1 MSSSVATPNRI
12 ARLSP
17 RVAEQIAA
25 GEVIERPA
33 SVVKE
38 LLENSLDAGATEVQV
53 TLQDGGRSLIEVLDN
68 GSGIQPEDLPLALE
82 RHATSK
88 LRAIDDLERL
98 HTLGFRGEA
107 LASIGAVSRLE
118 ILSRTEAS
126 DTSHRIELDH
136 STRELSNAAAQP
148 VTFGHFLGGAHGT
161 RIRSE
166 GLFSQIPA
174 RLKFLKSAAS
184 ELSLIREWMERLALS
199 HPSVG
204 FRLQSEDRTVLNLR
218 PQSEEE
224 RIRAIVADGEDYP
237 IRRIEVERAGLK
249 VKAYWVQG
257 MSLPHSRSLI
267 QLVNG
272 RVLRD
277 RVLQQA
283 MMQPFRQ
290 SLLPGKFPALVAY
303 VEIDPR
309 EMDVNVHPTKSE
321 IRFLDSRKIFTAF
334 DEALGMLIRTHGAV
348 AYVGGGSSFATASS
362 GSVAEGDVP
371 DFSPSSGQAIPSNS
385 PSPGLGYSGSGF
397 GSGMS
402 GGNWRQP
409 TTAAFDFTPG
419 ALIAD
424 RTNPAETSVECPQ
437 GSEAAPGTPHPALA
451 AFRPEA
457 YLGVL
462 FRTFLAFDLGDELG
476 LIDQHAAHERIRYE
490 LLKSRAIRRAQS
502 SDVQDLL
509 IPEVVRFDES
519 EQDRLDKRLPVLARL
534 GFETE
539 VFGPGQLLI
548 RSIPPEWGNLDLRTR
563 LKNLVERLLAL
574 DESDATSEQ
583 LFLDERLFEK
593 LASEACR
600 SSVRAGDRMDAWGAR
615 ALLEQLSRCEHPWNC
630 PHGRPTTA
638 RVPRS
643 RFEEWFQRIV

>member
-1 MSSSVATPNRI
+1 MSLPLNRI
-12 ARLSP
+12 QRLPP

-25 GEVIERPA
+25 GEVVERPA

-38 LLENSLDAGATEVQV
+38 LLENSLDAGATEVSV
-53 TLQDGGRSLIEVLDN
+53 TLKEGGRSLIEVLDN
-68 GSGIQPEDLPLALE
+68 GSGIEAEDLPLALE

-118 ILSRTEAS
+118 VLSRTTENTDAHVI
-126 DTSHRIELDH
+126 TLDH
-136 STRELSNAAAQP
+136 STRELSQATPEP
-148 VTFGHFLGGAHGT
+148 VTFGHFLGSPKGT

-174 RLKFLKSAAS
+174 RLKFLKSPGA
-184 ELSLIREWMERLALS
+184 ELSQIRESMERLALS

-204 FRLQSEDRTVLNLR
+204 FRLQSDARMVLNLR
-218 PQSEEE
+218 PQTEEE
-224 RIRAIVADGEDYP
+224 RIRTVVADGEDFP
-237 IRRIEVERAGLK
+237 IRRVEVERESGLK
-249 VKAYWVQG
+249 LKVFWVQG
-257 MSLPHSRSLI
+257 LSLPHSRSLI

-283 MMQPFRQ
+283 ILQPFRQ
-290 SLLPGKFPALVAY
+290 SLLPGKFPAVVAY
-303 VEIDPR
+303 LTIDPR

-321 IRFLDSRKIFTAF
+321 IRFLNSRRIFTAF
-334 DEALGMLIRTHGAV
+334 DEALGLLIRTHGVV
-348 AYVGGGSSFATASS
+348 AYVGGAAETPTGVAEATALHPRDSRPF
-362 GSVAEGDVP
+362 GDVP
-371 DFSPSSGQAIPSNS
+371 DFSPSSGRILPPARTPS
-385 PSPGLGYSGSGF
+385 PSLG
-397 GSGMS
+397 
-402 GGNWRQP
+402 
-409 TTAAFDFTPG
+409 FDFTPG
-419 ALIAD
+419 AVTLSRDGAESQSRDSADNPSRDGIESPAPSGIA
-424 RTNPAETSVECPQ
+424 
-437 GSEAAPGTPHPALA
+437 HPALA

-490 LLKSRAIRRAQS
+490 LLKSRAIHRAQS

-509 IPEVVRFDES
+509 IPEVVSFDELQQH
-519 EQDRLDKRLPVLARL
+519 ELEARLAVLARL
-534 GFETE
+534 GFESE
-539 VFGPGQLLI
+539 LFGPGQLLV
-548 RSIPPEWGNLDLRTR
+548 RSIPPEWGNLDLRIR
-563 LKNLVERLLAL
+563 LKNLVGRLLAL
-574 DESDATSEQ
+574 DPETAGSEE

-600 SSVRAGDRMDAWGAR
+600 SSVRAGDRMDSWGAR
-615 ALLEQLSRCEHPWNC
+615 SLIEQLSRCEHPWNC

-638 RVPRS
+638 RVPRA

>member
-1 MSSSVATPNRI
+1 MSPTLNRI

-53 TLQDGGRSLIEVLDN
+53 TLKDGGRSLIEVLDN
-68 GSGIQPEDLPLALE
+68 GSGILPEDLPLALE

-118 ILSRTEAS
+118 ITSRTADAS
-126 DTSHRIELDH
+126 TAHRIELDH
-136 STRELSNAAAQP
+136 STRELSNAVAEP
-148 VTFGHFLGGAHGT
+148 VTFGHFLGSAHGT

-184 ELSLIREWMERLALS
+184 ELSQIRDWMERLALS

-204 FRLQSEDRTVLNLR
+204 FRLQNEDRTVLNLR

-224 RIRAIVADGEDYP
+224 RIRAVVADGEDYP
-237 IRRIEVERAGLK
+237 IRKIEVERGTDLK
-249 VKAYWVQG
+249 LKAYWVQG

-303 VEIDPR
+303 VELDPR

-348 AYVGGGSSFATASS
+348 AYVGGTPSLAGASS
-362 GSVAEGDVP
+362 GSAAEGDVP
-371 DFSPSSGQAIPSNS
+371 FFSP
-385 PSPGLGYSGSGF
+385 
-397 GSGMS
+397 
-402 GGNWRQP
+402 RQP
-409 TTAAFDFTPG
+409 TTTAAFDFSPG
-419 ALIAD
+419 ALVSN
-424 RTNPAETSVECPQ
+424 RESSRS
-437 GSEAAPGTPHPALA
+437 SELESASASSSSSAVGVPHPALA
-451 AFRPEA
+451 AFRPEN

-509 IPEVVRFDES
+509 IPEVVRFDEAAH
-519 EQDRLDKRLPVLARL
+519 EQLEKRLPVLARL

-539 VFGPGQLLI
+539 VFGPGQILI

-563 LKNLVERLLAL
+563 LRNLVERLLAL
-574 DESDATSEQ
+574 DESDASSEQ

-600 SSVRAGDRMDAWGAR
+600 SSVRAGDRMDAWAAR

>member
-1 MSSSVATPNRI
+1 MIPSAAPPNRI

-53 TLQDGGRSLIEVLDN
+53 TLKDGGRSLIEVLDN
-68 GSGIQPEDLPLALE
+68 GSGIEPDDLPLALE

-118 ILSRTEAS
+118 ITSRTKDSSTA
-126 DTSHRIELDH
+126 HRIELDH
-136 STRELSNAAAQP
+136 STRELSKATAEP
-148 VTFGHFLGGAHGT
+148 VTFGHFLGNSHGT

-184 ELSLIREWMERLALS
+184 ELSLIRDWMERLALS
-199 HPSVG
+199 HPEVA
-204 FRLQSEDRTVLNLR
+204 FRLQNEDRTVLNLR
-218 PQSEEE
+218 PQSEED

-237 IRRIEVERAGLK
+237 IRRIEVDRAGLK
-249 VKAYWVQG
+249 LKAYWVQG

-303 VEIDPR
+303 VELDPR

-321 IRFLDSRKIFTAF
+321 IRFLDSRRIFTAF

-348 AYVGGGSSFATASS
+348 AYVGGAPSFGTAPSLATASS
-362 GSVAEGDVP
+362 GSAAAGDVP
-371 DFSPSSGQAIPSNS
+371 YFSSHQT
-385 PSPGLGYSGSGF
+385 
-397 GSGMS
+397 
-402 GGNWRQP
+402 
-409 TTAAFDFTPG
+409 TTASFDFTPG
-419 ALIAD
+419 ALVSD
-424 RTNPAETSVECPQ
+424 RASSTANTPGIG
-437 GSEAAPGTPHPALA
+437 GSDAGVQHPALA

-490 LLKSRAIRRAQS
+490 LLKSRALRRAQS

-509 IPEVVRFDES
+509 IPEVVRFE
-519 EQDRLDKRLPVLARL
+519 EAAQEKLEKRLPVLARL

-539 VFGPGQLLI
+539 VFGPGQILV

-600 SSVRAGDRMDAWGAR
+600 SSVRAGDKMDAWGAR